1 MKTYTIETSPT
12 QIQKTSIWKPTM
24 QLRWLYNEN
33 STMKV
38 LQQRWVST
46 DGEDRWENIE
56 SVNEK

>member
-1 MKTYTIETSPT
+1 MSLKK
-12 QIQKTSIWKPTM
+12 IQKTSIWKPTM